1 VSGIRSI
8 KVAYRVIE
16 IRRGAVVA
24 RPGQPSADL
33 VGYGKDAR
41 HVPAGPQGIAALI
54 ALLGDQS
61 SERWDPSGQGIGA
74 IQVGDA

>member
-1 VSGIRSI
+1 MVGVSGIRSI

-16 IRRGAVVA
+16 IRRGAIVA

-41 HVPAGPQGIAALI
+41 HVPAVSPLVPR
-54 ALLGDQS
+54 ALL
-61 SERWDPSGQGIGA
+61 R
-74 IQVGDA
+74 

>member
-1 VSGIRSI
+1 MVGVSGIRSI

-16 IRRGAVVA
+16 IKRGAIVA

-41 HVPAGPQGIAALI
+41 HVPTGPGIAVLI

-61 SERWDPSGQGIGA
+61 SERWDLLAKASAPFR
-74 IQVGDA
+74 